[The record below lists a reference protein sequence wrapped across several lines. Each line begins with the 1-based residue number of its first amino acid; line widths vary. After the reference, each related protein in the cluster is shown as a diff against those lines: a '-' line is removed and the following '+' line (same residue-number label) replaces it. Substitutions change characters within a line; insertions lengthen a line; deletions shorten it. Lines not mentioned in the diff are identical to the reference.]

1 MVPTTSASTSAGP
14 TTGSGDS
21 LPIGP
26 IGGAIGGG
34 AVAIIVVVAIVAIV
48 LVLRSATITLVSVSV
63 VRNVSAQIKEEGSA
77 PIRRHDTYY
86 DQPCPFQADQ
96 RADRCEC
103 EG

>member
-77 PIRRHDTYY
+77 PIGRH
-86 DQPCPFQADQ
+86 
-96 RADRCEC
+96 
-103 EG
+103 GS